1 MPKIHFRFLPI
12 LRTLLTESNHP
23 KQPRALTYTEMMNGG
38 QQRMDHR
45 SHQQELELQR
55 RKDVMERSI
64 EHLEQVFKTDAD
76 QTDRGS
82 AV

>member
-1 MPKIHFRFLPI
+1 
-12 LRTLLTESNHP
+12 
-23 KQPRALTYTEMMNGG
+23 
-38 QQRMDHR
+38 MDHR

-64 EHLEQVFKTDAD
+64 EHLVQVFKTDAD